1 MVAQKKQILIVEDQP
16 IIAADLASFLRSA
29 DFKIAGIAHT
39 GEEAI
44 DLLHNRL
51 PDLVLL
57 DIHLGTGMSGID
69 VAEVIHS
76 NYQIP
81 YVFLTSFDDEDT
93 LQQAQEFSPYGFLV
107 KPFQER
113 SLLTTI
119 KLAIHQHE
127 KVKKAG
133 KLDIQVIQQKAREPL
148 SEQEVSIVDL
158 LLKGKSYKQITHEK
172 FISINTV
179 KFHAK
184 NIYRKLAISSRSE
197 LSSLLL
203 Q

>member
-1 MVAQKKQILIVEDQP
+1 MEDQP
-16 IIAADLASFLRSA
+16 IIAADLSSFLDSE
-29 DFKIAGIAHT
+29 DFKIAGIAHS
-39 GEEAI
+39 GEDAL
-44 DLLHNRL
+44 DLLHNRQ

-57 DIHLGTGMSGID
+57 DIHLGTGMSGIE
-69 VAEVIHS
+69 VAEVIHCD
-76 NYQIP
+76 YHIP
-81 YVFLTSFDDEDT
+81 YVFLTSFDDEAT
-93 LQQAQEFSPYGFLV
+93 LNQAQEFSPYGYLV

-119 KLAIHQHE
+119 KLAMFQHE
-127 KVKKAG
+127 KAKKSDQID
-133 KLDIQVIQQKAREPL
+133 LQVIQQKAIEPL
-148 SEQEVSIVDL
+148 SEQEVSIIDL
-158 LLKGKSYKQITHEK
+158 LLKGKSYKQITDEK

-197 LSSLLL
+197 LSSMLL